1 MNGCAGLTST
11 AFKLDSRSIAR
22 ACWAL
27 LLGLGVTAGATGCY
41 RHVVRAEGPGASM
54 YDIEEPNLP
63 DDPARTTRSSRPRN

>member
-1 MNGCAGLTST
+1 V
-11 AFKLDSRSIAR
+11 
-22 ACWAL
+22 L
-27 LLGLGVTAGATGCY
+27 LLGLALATGAPGCY